1 MRALLTISVV
11 VSSAY
16 LGLLL
21 THHAAGP
28 LSIVLKVASTG
39 LLVVVAALVHHRHKL
54 LILALVFSVNGDLL
68 LELRRVGRLGPE
80 QVFLLGLVAFL
91 IAHIFYIAL
100 FVRSRSGVSVVIG
113 RTRTVACMATLGTA
127 IITVVVLW
135 PGLAEMR
142 IPVLAYSLVLVTMVI
157 SAQYALFTPKVAIGA
172 LLFFASDTM
181 LAINI
186 FGYPFSG
193 ARTLVWITYYTAQL
207 LITLGVISSQRSVS
221 ATA

>member
-16 LGLLL
+16 LCLLL

-28 LSIVLKVASTG
+28 LSIALKVASTG
-39 LLVVVAALVHHRHKL
+39 LLVVVAAMAHHRHKL

-68 LELRRVGRLGPE
+68 LELRRFGQLGPE

-100 FVRSRSGVSVVIG
+100 FVRAKSAGRITIARQIAIVIALM
-113 RTRTVACMATLGTA
+113 VAVTTMMT
-127 IITVVVLW
+127 LW

-142 IPVLAYSLVLVTMVI
+142 LPVLVYSLVLVTMVV
-157 SAQYALFTPKVAIGA
+157 SAQYSSFTPRVAIGA

-193 ARTLVWITYYTAQL
+193 ARTLVWITYYLAQL
-207 LITLGVISSQRSVS
+207 LITLGVTSSQRSV
-221 ATA
+221 ATTA

>member
-16 LGLLL
+16 LCLLL
-21 THHAAGP
+21 THYAAGP
-28 LSIVLKVASTG
+28 LSIALKVASTG
-39 LLVVVAALVHHRHKL
+39 LLVVVAAIAHHRHKL

-68 LELRRVGRLGPE
+68 LELRRIGRLGPE

-100 FVRSRSGVSVVIG
+100 FAKAKSAARITKLRQTVI
-113 RTRTVACMATLGTA
+113 VIALISAIATLFA
-127 IITVVVLW
+127 LW

-142 IPVLAYSLVLVTMVI
+142 IPVLAYSLVLTVMVL
-157 SAQYALFTPKVAIGA
+157 SAQYSSFSPKVAVGA

-193 ARTLVWITYYTAQL
+193 ARTLVWITYYAAQL
-207 LITLGVISSQRSVS
+207 LITLGITSSQKS
-221 ATA
+221 AAASA

>member
-16 LGLLL
+16 LCLLL

-28 LSIVLKVASTG
+28 LSIALKVASTG
-39 LLVVVAALVHHRHKL
+39 LLVVVAAMAHHRHKL

-68 LELRRVGRLGPE
+68 LELRRIGRFGPE
-80 QVFLLGLVAFL
+80 QFFLFGLVAFL

-100 FVRSRSGVSVVIG
+100 FAKAKSAARITKPRQTGIVI
-113 RTRTVACMATLGTA
+113 ALMAGIATMMT
-127 IITVVVLW
+127 LW

-142 IPVLAYSLVLVTMVI
+142 IPVLAYSVVLTLMVL
-157 SAQYALFTPKVAIGA
+157 SAQYSSFPPKVAIGA
-172 LLFFASDTM
+172 LLFFASDMM
-181 LAINI
+181 LAINV

-193 ARTLVWITYYTAQL
+193 ARTLVWITYYAAQL
-207 LITLGVISSQRSVS
+207 LITVGVTSSPNTAAVS
-221 ATA
+221 A

>member
-16 LGLLL
+16 LCLLL

-39 LLVVVAALVHHRHKL
+39 LLVVVAAAAHHRHKL

-68 LELRRVGRLGPE
+68 LELRRIGSLGPE

-100 FVRSRSGVSVVIG
+100 FAKAKSATRITKLRQMAIVIALM
-113 RTRTVACMATLGTA
+113 VAAATMMT
-127 IITVVVLW
+127 LW

-142 IPVLAYSLVLVTMVI
+142 IPVLAYSVVLTLMVL
-157 SAQYALFTPKVAIGA
+157 SAQYSSFAPKVAIGA
-172 LLFFASDTM
+172 LLFFVSDTM

-193 ARTLVWITYYTAQL
+193 ARTFVWISYYIAQL
-207 LITLGVISSQRSVS
+207 LITIGVTSSPKSAAVS
-221 ATA
+221 A

>member
-16 LGLLL
+16 LCLLL

-39 LLVVVAALVHHRHKL
+39 LLVVVAAAAHHRHKL

-68 LELRRVGRLGPE
+68 LELRRVGRVGPE
-80 QVFLLGLVAFL
+80 QFFLFGLVAFL

-100 FVRSRSGVSVVIG
+100 FAKAKAAG
-113 RTRTVACMATLGTA
+113 RITVARQVAIVIALMAAVATTM
-127 IITVVVLW
+127 TLW

-142 IPVLAYSLVLVTMVI
+142 IPVLAYSLVLVTMVV
-157 SAQYALFTPKVAIGA
+157 SAQYSSFAPKVAIGA

-193 ARTLVWITYYTAQL
+193 ARPLVWITYYLAQL
-207 LITLGVISSQRSVS
+207 LITLGVTSSQQSTA